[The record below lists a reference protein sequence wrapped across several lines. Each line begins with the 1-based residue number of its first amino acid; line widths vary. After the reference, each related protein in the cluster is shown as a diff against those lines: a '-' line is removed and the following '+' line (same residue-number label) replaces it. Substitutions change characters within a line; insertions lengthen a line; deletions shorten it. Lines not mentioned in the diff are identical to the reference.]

1 MAEVEELAEEARP
14 RALGRG
20 LSALIGDEAAPTRGE
35 TQQQAK
41 GIRTLPVAFLKPNPN
56 QPRKKFAED
65 ELREL
70 AQSLRDKGVL
80 QPILVRPIRGQA
92 NSYEIV
98 AGERRW
104 RAAQLANLHD
114 VPVLVRELSDAE
126 TLELA
131 LIENLQRTDL
141 NAIEEA
147 MAYQDLM
154 EHFGHTQE
162 AIAQHVGKSRSHVAN
177 TLRLLKL
184 PDSVKAYVWDG
195 KLSAGHARTLIGQP
209 DPEILAKAMVD
220 ELITVRQAEAV
231 KKVGHKVSAHR
242 LPVKDPNIADYESS
256 ISKVLGLKV
265 EIAHR
270 GDKGGEV
277 RISYKSLEQ
286 LEEIVHRLK
295 SRG

>member
-1 MAEVEELAEEARP
+1 MAEVDELAEDARP

-35 TQQQAK
+35 AQAK
-41 GIRTLPVAFLKPNPN
+41 GVRTLPVAFLRPNPH
-56 QPRKKFAED
+56 QPRKHFGEE

-70 AQSLRDKGVL
+70 AASLRDKGVL
-80 QPILVRPIRGQA
+80 QPILARPVHGEA
-92 NSYEIV
+92 NAFEIV

-114 VPVLVRELSDAE
+114 VPVLVRDISDSE
-126 TLELA
+126 SLELA
-131 LIENLQRTDL
+131 LIENIQRADL

-147 MAYQDLM
+147 NAYQELM
-154 EHFGHTQE
+154 DRYGYTQE
-162 AIAQHVGKSRSHVAN
+162 TISQHIGKSRSHVAN

-184 PDSVKAYVWDG
+184 PESVKAYVWQG

-231 KKVGHKVSAHR
+231 KKTGKKPVHK
-242 LPVKDPNIADYESS
+242 LPVKDPNVTAYESS
-256 ISKVLGLKV
+256 ISNVLGLRV
-265 EIAHR
+265 QITHH

-295 SRG
+295 NRG

>member
-1 MAEVEELAEEARP
+1 MAEVEELAEDARP

-20 LSALIGDEAAPTRGE
+20 LSALIGDEATPTRGE
-35 TQQQAK
+35 VQANAK
-41 GIRTLPVAFLKPNPN
+41 GLRTLPVAFLRPNPN
-56 QPRKKFAED
+56 QPRKRFADE

-70 AQSLRDKGVL
+70 AASLRDKGML
-80 QPILVRPIRGQA
+80 QPILARPIAGQA
-92 NSYEIV
+92 NVFEIV

-114 VPVLVRELSDAE
+114 VPVLVRDLADAE
-126 TLELA
+126 TLEIA
-131 LIENLQRTDL
+131 LIENLQRQDL

-147 MAYQDLM
+147 MAYQELM
-154 EHFGHTQE
+154 DHFGYTQE
-162 AIAQHVGKSRSHVAN
+162 VIAQHVGKSRSHVAN
-177 TLRLLKL
+177 TLRLLRL
-184 PDSVKAYVWDG
+184 PDSVRAYIWDG

-220 ELITVRQAEAV
+220 DLITVRQAEAV
-231 KKVGHKVSAHR
+231 KKGVTKVAHR
-242 LPVKDPNIADYESS
+242 IAVKDPNIADYESS
-256 ISKVLGLKV
+256 ISNVLGLKV
-265 EIAHR
+265 QIAHH

-295 SRG
+295 KRG